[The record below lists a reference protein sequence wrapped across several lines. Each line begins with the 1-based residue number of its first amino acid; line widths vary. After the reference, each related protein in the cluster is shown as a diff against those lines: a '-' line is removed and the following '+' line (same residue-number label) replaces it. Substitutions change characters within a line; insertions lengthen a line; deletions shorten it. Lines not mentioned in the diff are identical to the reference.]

1 MSMRETLD
9 NDLKEAMK
17 GGDALKRD
25 VIRNIRT
32 IIKETEQSNK
42 EALTKKALE
51 KHGVKRP
58 QKQDDPVEMAAYEKA
73 VDAAV
78 AAEKVNEAALLDDT
92 GILVVIQKLVKQ
104 RQDSIDDASKAG
116 RQDIVEAE
124 TAELGVLTSYLPK
137 QLSRE
142 EIAAEARAIIA
153 DTGAASAKDIG
164 KVMGPL
170 TAKLK
175 GKADGKLINEVVR
188 ELLQ

>member
-1 MSMRETLD
+1 MSMREQLD
-9 NDLKEAMK
+9 SELKEAMR

-32 IIKETEQSNK
+32 VIKETEQGSR

-78 AAEKVNEAALLDDT
+78 AAEKVNEAAVLDDT

-104 RQDSIDDASKAG
+104 RQDSIEEAGKAG
-116 RQDIVEAE
+116 RKDIIEAE
-124 TAELGVLTSYLPK
+124 TAELGILVSYLPQ

-142 EIAAEARAIIA
+142 EIAVEARAIIA
-153 DTGAASAKDIG
+153 QTGAASAKDMG

-188 ELLQ
+188 ELLP